1 MKELATPA
9 TKTTEEKE
17 ARRKE
22 KEEGEGKGRPRE
34 GRESQKAT
42 VSNRLSGE
50 KEKAEQRR

>member
-50 KEKAEQRR
+50 KE